1 LKLIY
6 ISANPNHVIVPI
18 LVSIFLFPVLVIITI
33 FFIRI
38 RNIRAREKRIKDWA
52 DVNKISKGMEII

>member
-1 LKLIY
+1 MKLIY
-6 ISANPNHVIVPI
+6 ISADPNHVIIPI

-33 FFIRI
+33 CSIRI

-52 DVNKISKGMEII
+52 DDNKISKGMQII

>member
-6 ISANPNHVIVPI
+6 ISADPQHVIIPI
-18 LVSIFLFPVLVIITI
+18 LVSIFLLPVLVIISI
-33 FFIRI
+33 CFIRI

-52 DVNKISKGMEII
+52 KENKISKGMEII